1 MYTSMFRKAM
11 LGDTATLNLD
21 FTTGT
26 LDSRLTFTRSGTGT
40 YINSSG
46 YVTTA
51 STNVARF
58 DYDPTTRA
66 PRGLLIE
73 GSAINYMLE
82 SVALTQTALKMRAV
96 STASI
101 TDPEGT
107 SNRARIVAADGQTG
121 YHGRYLATTAG
132 TNTTVTISIFAKKN
146 GYKYLNI
153 SDLATGR
160 ATVQFDLDDGS
171 TSNSIGL
178 GFVSASAT
186 PYPHG
191 WWRCSVVSTV
201 IASTSYAWGY
211 VGVPSTGATY
221 HSAGAQ
227 YTGENLDDKGIYC
240 YGFQVEGG
248 AGASSYIPT
257 TTSQVTRNADSCVM
271 SNISSLS
278 YSTTNGSMV
287 YHGRFSKINAAS
299 YPTRMGFLT
308 SVGDQAF
315 EIFTNGTNIYG
326 SIKDAS
332 LDREIIRTVA
342 INTDFKFATA
352 FNTSAASQL
361 RGCLNG
367 ASVIGSTTSAMTAT
381 RTPTVFGF
389 GRTGYELY
397 FPCGTI
403 KVAKYYNTTL
413 TDAELV
419 SQST

>member
-58 DYDPTTRA
+58 DYDPATLA

-73 GSAINYMLE
+73 GQATNLIKGSQTIAGTEWSASNPAFTVTANSTDLVAPNNTNTATKLE
-82 SVALTQTALKMRAV
+82 YVSGYARAV
-96 STASI
+96 QTNI
-101 TDPEGT
+101 T
-107 SNRARIVAADGQTG
+107 VAAS
-121 YHGRYLATTAG
+121 TTY
-132 TNTTVTISIFAKKN
+132 TISYWIKSTGVCYWKIYDASN
-146 GYKYLNI
+146 GSFIVENVAI
-153 SDLATGR
+153 A
-160 ATVQFDLDDGS
+160 
-171 TSNSIGL
+171 
-178 GFVSASAT
+178 ASANWQRVTRTFTT
-186 PYPHG
+186 PAG
-191 WWRCSVVSTV
+191 C
-201 IASTSYAWGY
+201 TSIWAY
-211 VGVPSTGATY
+211 VADSATSGIY
-221 HSAGAQ
+221 YVWGAQ
-227 YTGENLDDKGIYC
+227 LEAGS
-240 YGFQVEGG
+240 
-248 AGASSYIPT
+248 GASSYIST
-257 TTSQVTRNADSCVM
+257 TASQATRNADSCIM

-287 YHGRFSKINAAS
+287 YHGRFSKINSAS

-308 SVGDQAF
+308 NAGGDPAF
-315 EIFTNGTNIYG
+315 EIFTNATTIFSGIRSTAANN
-326 SIKDAS
+326 
-332 LDREIIRTVA
+332 EITQTIA
-342 INTDFKFATA
+342 INTDYKFATA
-352 FNTSAASQL
+352 FNASAASQV
-361 RGCLNG
+361 RCSLNG
-367 ASVIGSTTSAMTAT
+367 AAAVGSSTSALTDT

-389 GRTGYELY
+389 TRSGYELY

-403 KVAKYYNTTL
+403 KAAKYYNTTL